1 MCLHR
6 GSQEELVRCKPLRE
20 EVGPSLDS
28 MNKRL
33 GGHWGLELWGGKMSL
48 QVCGGS
54 PGPAPTGAREAGRQ
68 GKTLQEEDRPV
79 LSSTCPFRIEQQG
92 SSLTQPPLRV

>member
-1 MCLHR
+1 
-6 GSQEELVRCKPLRE
+6 
-20 EVGPSLDS
+20 
-28 MNKRL
+28 
-33 GGHWGLELWGGKMSL
+33 MSL

-68 GKTLQEEDRPV
+68 GKALQEEDRPV

-92 SSLTQPPLRV
+92 SSLTAAPQGEALFVPECTIPSCRRQYCISL